1 MGTESLWVLV
11 HQRGG
16 LLWLT
21 KNRPKAASGVKKKW
35 DRLSCLPPNIS
46 VSFALRRESV
56 LGEQTHGHL
65 AQVPD
70 DAEPGEDLQRVVGDV
85 DLPPEEALARRG
97 HEVMMVV
104 VPAFA
109 ERQQRQQPV
118 VLAGVGGLIA
128 PRTKEV
134 RERIDRKRIVPE
146 HHGADA
152 EAPHKQRPSAD
163 EHQRGAQGDRR

>member
-21 KNRPKAASGVKKKW
+21 KNRSTTASGLKKKW
-35 DRLSCLPPNIS
+35 DRHSCLSPNIS

-56 LGEQTHGHL
+56 LREQMHGHF

-70 DAEPGEDLQRVVGDV
+70 DAEPGEDLQRVVSDV

-109 ERQQRQQPV
+109 EREQGDQPV
-118 VLAGVGGLIA
+118 VLAGVTGFVA
-128 PRTKEV
+128 PRAEKV
-134 RERIDRKRIVPE
+134 RERIDGERIVPQK
-146 HHGADA
+146 HRAHA
-152 EAPHKQRPSAD
+152 
-163 EHQRGAQGDRR
+163 